1 MSLSQNG
8 SSLTSSRRIFS
19 STRLVTFLLPA
30 WKLKIKQNEPNL
42 HYFTHKNW
50 YFVHFIFGF
59 CTTIFFPWNEKCK
72 RKVLSKKKKKTKYW
86 QLRFSSK
93 IEAPQLGSTRNLFS
107 SRNFS
112 SNSLQPSTEQAQGC
126 LTSVIQREFQKYFDS
141 IVKEEGKR
149 L

>member
-1 MSLSQNG
+1 MARAWPRAEEFSARLGLWPFYFQLENWKSNKTSQIFIISHIRIG
-8 SSLTSSRRIFS
+8 TLFTSF
-19 STRLVTFLLPA
+19 LV
-30 WKLKIKQNEPNL
+30 
-42 HYFTHKNW
+42 
-50 YFVHFIFGF
+50 FVRQF
-59 CTTIFFPWNEKCK
+59 FFPWNEKCK
-72 RKVLSKKKKKTKYW
+72 RKVLSKKKKTKYW